1 MINQEKTKVIFVYTN
16 LGFGGI
22 AKSLVTVL
30 NLIDYSKYDV
40 TLYIRRDDVLDLIN
54 EVPSQVTTV
63 LINNEVK
70 NRVFENN
77 IKGKIVKGMY
87 NLLKKKHKHFAKEL
101 YIWYKYPIQRKKEAI
116 ELKNMDAK
124 WDVAISYSTD
134 DDDPIFV
141 KDCIYA
147 SKKYIFVHQ
156 STKIAKRNVNAM
168 KKYDG
173 VISDNPMLVP
183 WIESMINNRSKVIPI
198 EIHIDYKS
206 IIQLA
211 SDKSNIVVSN
221 GLVVSTCGRLCSTK
235 GYDYVVQI
243 ASEMKRRE
251 LNFLW
256 YWIGDGPE
264 RSAMEKMIEQNNLEN
279 EIIITGFQSNP
290 YSFIDAS
297 DIYVQPSRAEMY
309 PLTILEA
316 LVLKKTII
324 STGTAGGNYIL
335 NKYNCGF
342 LVENPV
348 REISSIIEDL
358 ANNPVKIDEE
368 RKKTELIDWKADEER
383 YLNQLEQLLCG
394 VIEEKRGN

>member
-54 EVPSQVTTV
+54 EVPSQVTTI

-116 ELKNMDAK
+116 DLKNMDAK

-141 KDCIYA
+141 KDCISA

-198 EIHIDYKS
+198 EIHVDYKS

-211 SDKSNIVVSN
+211 SDKSNSVVSN

-243 ASEMKRRE
+243 ASELKRRG

-264 RSAMEKMIEQNNLEN
+264 RSTMEKMIEQNNLEN

-297 DIYVQPSRAEMY
+297 SIYVQPSRAEMY
-309 PLTILEA
+309 PLTILETLILQK
-316 LVLKKTII
+316 LVI
-324 STGTAGGNYIL
+324 STKTAGGRYIL
-335 NKYNCGF
+335 EKHKCGI
-342 LVENPV
+342 LIDDPV
-348 REISSIIEDL
+348 KDISKIILDL
-358 ANNPVKIDEE
+358 SNNPKLIEQEQEKTSKINWEE
-368 RKKTELIDWKADEER
+368 DRNR
-383 YLNQLEQLLCG
+383 YLSQIEQLLNG
-394 VIEEKRGN
+394 TIEISL

>member
-1 MINQEKTKVIFVYTN
+1 MSYKFYKV
-16 LGFGGI
+16 
-22 AKSLVTVL
+22 
-30 NLIDYSKYDV
+30 
-40 TLYIRRDDVLDLIN
+40 
-54 EVPSQVTTV
+54 
-63 LINNEVK
+63 
-70 NRVFENN
+70 
-77 IKGKIVKGMY
+77 
-87 NLLKKKHKHFAKEL
+87 
-101 YIWYKYPIQRKKEAI
+101 
-116 ELKNMDAK
+116 
-124 WDVAISYSTD
+124 
-134 DDDPIFV
+134 
-141 KDCIYA
+141 
-147 SKKYIFVHQ
+147 
-156 STKIAKRNVNAM
+156 
-168 KKYDG
+168 
-173 VISDNPMLVP
+173 
-183 WIESMINNRSKVIPI
+183 
-198 EIHIDYKS
+198 
-206 IIQLA
+206 
-211 SDKSNIVVSN
+211 
-221 GLVVSTCGRLCSTK
+221 
-235 GYDYVVQI
+235 
-243 ASEMKRRE
+243 
-251 LNFLW
+251 
-256 YWIGDGPE
+256 
-264 RSAMEKMIEQNNLEN
+264 EN